1 MGIWLEG
8 KTLAK
13 TERQKVKEEIAE
25 LKKNRDEVPG
35 LAAILVGENK
45 ASQIYVGTKE
55 RSCEKLGL
63 HSEVLRYSES
73 IKSSELK
80 AHIAD
85 LNSRKD
91 IDGILVQEPLPSHL
105 NAHDITTVIRPEK
118 DVDGFHPYN
127 LGNILRNEPGIR
139 PCTPLGIMRLLASA
153 NIGIEGKDVVIIGRS
168 YIVGKPLAAM
178 MTNAH
183 GTVTTC
189 HSRTKNLAG
198 VAARAD
204 ILVAAMGRGA
214 FVTPDFVKEG
224 AVVVDVGIN
233 QVTDIAQAKELFGD
247 NEKREKQLEIKGYTL
262 VGDVHPSVINK
273 ASYLTPVP
281 KGVGPLTVAMLMR
294 NTLEA
299 FKTLRIPGYS

>member
-25 LKKNRDEVPG
+25 LKKSRNEVPG

-63 HSEVLRYSES
+63 YSEVLRYPES
-73 IKSSELK
+73 IKSSELE

-85 LNSRKD
+85 LNNRKD

-127 LGNILRNEPGIR
+127 LGNILRNEKGIR
-139 PCTPLGIMRLLASA
+139 PCTPYW
-153 NIGIEGKDVVIIGRS
+153 D
-168 YIVGKPLAAM
+168 
-178 MTNAH
+178 
-183 GTVTTC
+183 
-189 HSRTKNLAG
+189 
-198 VAARAD
+198 
-204 ILVAAMGRGA
+204 
-214 FVTPDFVKEG
+214 
-224 AVVVDVGIN
+224 
-233 QVTDIAQAKELFGD
+233 
-247 NEKREKQLEIKGYTL
+247 
-262 VGDVHPSVINK
+262 
-273 ASYLTPVP
+273 
-281 KGVGPLTVAMLMR
+281 
-294 NTLEA
+294 
-299 FKTLRIPGYS
+299 